1 MDVENDCVSHELS
14 VESCT
19 AQLIYH
25 LVDGY
30 CISDIVNGV
39 CVELWTQ
46 LHVGIK
52 SGVSVDIMVE
62 NVLLMRRGC

>member
-1 MDVENDCVSHELS
+1 MC
-14 VESCT
+14 
-19 AQLIYH
+19 
-25 LVDGY
+25 
-30 CISDIVNGV
+30 V

-62 NVLLMRRGC
+62 NVLLMKGGC